1 MQCPQCRAEVPVG
14 ARFCSSCGHELVVVG
29 DQRRIATVVFADLVG
44 FTALSEE
51 MDPEQVKALVDR
63 CFENLAADI
72 EAFGGRVD
80 KVVGD
85 AIVALFGAP
94 VAHEDDAERAVR
106 TALRMQQT
114 IARLAAD
121 GGHPVQMRV
130 GVNTGEVL
138 VGTVRAGRE
147 YTAMGDV
154 VNTASRLQEAAEP
167 GTVMVGPDTRA
178 ATRDAFE
185 YADIDPVLAKGKR
198 LPVQASIAVRAVAP
212 PGQRLRRSRAP
223 MIGRETELA
232 LLAGVTETAIDRSR
246 AALLIVHGEAGMGK
260 SRLATETA
268 RHAADELSA
277 FVLEGRCV
285 PYGEANVWWP
295 VAEAVRNAAGITP
308 ASTPQ
313 ETDDALREAAEVA
326 LADSGRIDE
335 LDRVVAGLHHLLGY
349 DDGLRGI

>member
-1 MQCPQCRAEVPVG
+1 
-14 ARFCSSCGHELVVVG
+14 
-29 DQRRIATVVFADLVG
+29 
-44 FTALSEE
+44 

-114 IARLAAD
+114 IARLAAE

-154 VNTASRLQEAAEP
+154 DRKSTRLN
-167 GTVMVGPDTRA
+167 
-178 ATRDAFE
+178 F
-185 YADIDPVLAKGKR
+185 
-198 LPVQASIAVRAVAP
+198 S
-212 PGQRLRRSRAP
+212 
-223 MIGRETELA
+223 
-232 LLAGVTETAIDRSR
+232 
-246 AALLIVHGEAGMGK
+246 H
-260 SRLATETA
+260 
-268 RHAADELSA
+268 
-277 FVLEGRCV
+277 
-285 PYGEANVWWP
+285 
-295 VAEAVRNAAGITP
+295 
-308 ASTPQ
+308 
-313 ETDDALREAAEVA
+313 
-326 LADSGRIDE
+326 
-335 LDRVVAGLHHLLGY
+335 
-349 DDGLRGI
+349 